1 MGLEIV
7 LVVRWI
13 FSIRIINTNTTTQ
26 ISNLFVWL
34 ICKDL
39 IVTPMSNKGKV
50 KYLTYYAQIY
60 IYAYLSKGVYI
71 KSY

>member
-1 MGLEIV
+1 MGLDIV
-7 LVVRWI
+7 LVVGWI

-50 KYLTYYAQIY
+50 TYLTYYAQIY